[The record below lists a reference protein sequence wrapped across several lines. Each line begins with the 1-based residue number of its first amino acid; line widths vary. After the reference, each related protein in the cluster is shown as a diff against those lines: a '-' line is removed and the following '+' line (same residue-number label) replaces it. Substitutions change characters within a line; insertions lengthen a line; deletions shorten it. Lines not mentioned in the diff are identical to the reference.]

1 MFVRWLL
8 LAIPVSLALEYV
20 VHAPPLVVFVGGI
33 VAIFPLAEWIR
44 RATEQMAE
52 SFGSAIG
59 GLLNVTFGNLAEML
73 LAIFVLL
80 DGHPDVVKG
89 QITGS
94 ILGNGLLGLGLA
106 IVAGSW
112 KRDKQT
118 FNRASAGRLS
128 SLLILAVIAL
138 LLPALFHMTERSVVS
153 AAEGQLRDERLS
165 LGVSVVL
172 ICVYIAN
179 LRVFAGDASRR
190 LQRDAS
196 GGRRVE
202 TRRSGEDSTGALSV
216 GAPSTREASDT
227 GAQKSPH
234 WSVRRS
240 LGVLIGATALVA
252 WEAELISGSLTSAAS
267 SLGVSTFFLGII
279 VLAVIGNAAEY
290 VSAVY
295 FARRNRMSL
304 VMGITVG
311 SSIQVALFVA
321 PLLVLVSF
329 ALGRPDEPGL
339 LQPPRADRDR
349 QRRVQRERDFA
360 GRRDH
365 LVRGGLAVGG
375 VRALRPRLLL
385 CRTVMSPTFRR

>member
-1 MFVRWLL
+1 MLARWLL
-8 LAIPVSLALEYV
+8 LAIPVSLALEYL
-20 VHAPPLVVFVGGI
+20 VHAPPLAVFLGGI

-44 RATEQMAE
+44 RATENMAE
-52 SFGSAIG
+52 AFGSAIG

-80 DGHPDVVKG
+80 DGHTDVVKG

-112 KRDKQT
+112 NRDKQT

-138 LLPALFHMTERSVVS
+138 LLPALFHLAERGAVS
-153 AAEGQLRDERLS
+153 PAEGALRDERLS

-172 ICVYIAN
+172 IVVYIAN
-179 LRVFAGDASRR
+179 LVYSLVTHRDVFSASHFEEDEPAAKGAEAAGAVDERKGA
-190 LQRDAS
+190 AK
-196 GGRRVE
+196 
-202 TRRSGEDSTGALSV
+202 GEQWSV
-216 GAPSTREASDT
+216 G
-227 GAQKSPH
+227 
-234 WSVRRS
+234 RS
-240 LGVLIGATALVA
+240 LAVLIGATALVA
-252 WEAELISGSLTSAAS
+252 WEAELIAS
-267 SLGVSTFFLGII
+267 SLTTAATSLGVTAFFLGII

-321 PLLVLVSF
+321 PLLVLVSY
-329 ALGRPDEPGL
+329 ALGRPMNLVFTSPLELIAIASVAFSINAISQDGETTWFEGL
-339 LQPPRADRDR
+339 L
-349 QRRVQRERDFA
+349 
-360 GRRDH
+360 
-365 LVRGGLAVGG
+365 LLAVY
-375 VRALRPRLLL
+375 ALFVLAFLFVVP
-385 CRTVMSPTFRR
+385 

>member
-8 LAIPVSLALEYV
+8 LAIPISLALEYV
-20 VHAPPLVVFVGGI
+20 VHAPPLAIFVGGI

-106 IVAGSW
+106 IVVGSW

-138 LLPALFHMTERSVVS
+138 LLPALFHLTERGVVS

-179 LRVFAGDASRR
+179 LVYSLVTHRDVFSATHLEGEESKSSGASVSKDA
-190 LQRDAS
+190 
-196 GGRRVE
+196 
-202 TRRSGEDSTGALSV
+202 
-216 GAPSTREASDT
+216 
-227 GAQKSPH
+227 GAQGEEVGESAGKAAH
-234 WSVRRS
+234 WSVGRS

-252 WEAELISGSLTSAAS
+252 WEAELISSSLTSAAS

-329 ALGRPDEPGL
+329 ALGRPMN
-339 LQPPRADRDR
+339 
-349 QRRVQRERDFA
+349 
-360 GRRDH
+360 
-365 LVRGGLAVGG
+365 LVFSSPLELIAIASVAFSVNAISQDGETTWFEG
-375 VRALRPRLLL
+375 VLLL
-385 CRTVMSPTFRR
+385 GVYALFVLAFLFVVP

>member
-1 MFVRWLL
+1 MLARWLL
-8 LAIPVSLALEYV
+8 LAIPVSLALEYL
-20 VHAPPLVVFVGGI
+20 VHAPPLAVFLGGI

-44 RATEQMAE
+44 RATEHMAE
-52 SFGSAIG
+52 TFGSAIG

-80 DGHPDVVKG
+80 DGHTDVVKG

-138 LLPALFHMTERSVVS
+138 LLPALFHLAERGVVS
-153 AAEGQLRDERLS
+153 TAEGALRDERLS

-172 ICVYIAN
+172 ILVYIAN
-179 LRVFAGDASRR
+179 LVYSLVTHRDVFSATHFEEDEPATKEAEGAGDEKKSA
-190 LQRDAS
+190 A
-196 GGRRVE
+196 
-202 TRRSGEDSTGALSV
+202 TNGEQWSV
-216 GAPSTREASDT
+216 G
-227 GAQKSPH
+227 
-234 WSVRRS
+234 RS
-240 LGVLIGATALVA
+240 LSVLIGATALVA
-252 WEAELISGSLTSAAS
+252 WEAELIAS
-267 SLGVSTFFLGII
+267 SLTTAATSLGVTAFFLGII

-321 PLLVLVSF
+321 PLLVLVSH
-329 ALGRPDEPGL
+329 ALGRPMNLVFTSPLELIAIASVAFSINAISQDGETTWFEGVL
-339 LQPPRADRDR
+339 L
-349 QRRVQRERDFA
+349 
-360 GRRDH
+360 
-365 LVRGGLAVGG
+365 LAVY
-375 VRALRPRLLL
+375 ALFVLAFLFVVP
-385 CRTVMSPTFRR
+385 

>member
-1 MFVRWLL
+1 MFIRWFL
-8 LAIPVSLALEYV
+8 LAIPISLALEYV

-52 SFGSAIG
+52 TFGSAIG

-80 DGHPDVVKG
+80 DGHTDVVKG

-106 IVAGSW
+106 VVAGSW
-112 KRDKQT
+112 NRERQT
-118 FNRASAGRLS
+118 FNRASAGRLA

-138 LLPALFHMTERSVVS
+138 ILPALFHLAERGTVS
-153 AAEGQLRDERLS
+153 AAEATVRDERLS
-165 LGVSVVL
+165 LGVSIVL

-179 LRVFAGDASRR
+179 LLYTLVTHRDVFSSSHTDESEGGADPARTDGGSESAPPMGDGPGPTA
-190 LQRDAS
+190 RDA
-196 GGRRVE
+196 
-202 TRRSGEDSTGALSV
+202 TR
-216 GAPSTREASDT
+216 
-227 GAQKSPH
+227 
-234 WSVRRS
+234 WSVDRS
-240 LGVLIGATALVA
+240 LAVLIGATAFVA
-252 WEAELISGSLTSAAS
+252 WEAELISNSLTAAAS
-267 SLGVSTFFLGII
+267 SIGVSTFFLGII

-321 PLLVLVSF
+321 PLLVLVSY
-329 ALGRPDEPGL
+329 ALGRPMNLVFTSPLELIGVASVAFTVNAISQDGETTWFEGVL
-339 LQPPRADRDR
+339 L
-349 QRRVQRERDFA
+349 
-360 GRRDH
+360 
-365 LVRGGLAVGG
+365 LAVY
-375 VRALRPRLLL
+375 ALFVLAFLFVVP
-385 CRTVMSPTFRR
+385 